1 MISGNQTWQAVL
13 QSGAKQPLYLFEI
26 PDLGLVIA
34 SFSMTPPQALPATVG
49 LPPPIGIGASG
60 YGVILY
66 GVGRFGI

>member
-1 MISGNQTWQAVL
+1 MIYGNQTWQAVL

-49 LPPPIGIGASG
+49 LPPPIGGRASG
-60 YGVILY
+60 YGVTLM
-66 GVGRFGI
+66 GVGGYGT